1 MKKRVRGLR
10 PTQETINDIALAS
23 PSCPARC
30 RLALLHPSDAP
41 TASPAHSDN
50 SITQHLDFPIDV
62 LKRGLMA
69 NEVMWTVSVLHVLT
83 NCDGTEV
90 REVASTSPPPRCDWY
105 MVIRTGWRIRNVV
118 LSRAVGVWAK
128 CEISPTVLISPH
140 IGAMSRV
147 IVQMAIRP
155 KGGMDPFVAVVDGVR
170 AIAAKQAPTPS
181 GTTVTIATP
190 AK

>member
-1 MKKRVRGLR
+1 MTNGVVWMV
-10 PTQETINDIALAS
+10 T
-23 PSCPARC
+23 
-30 RLALLHPSDAP
+30 LLH
-41 TASPAHSDN
+41 
-50 SITQHLDFPIDV
+50 V
-62 LKRGLMA
+62 
-69 NEVMWTVSVLHVLT
+69 VT

-90 REVASTSPPPRCDWY
+90 REVASTSSPPRCDRY
-105 MVIRTGWRIRNVV
+105 MVISTGWRIRNVV
-118 LSRAVGVWAK
+118 LSGAVGVWAK

-140 IGAMSRV
+140 IGPMSRV

-155 KGGMDPFVAVVDGVR
+155 KGCMDPLVAVVDGVR